1 MENVELPLL
10 PYNGTSGWSG
20 SETSKER
27 AENADASGETSEN
40 QAFTLKALKTVGDD
54 GMTWQELSALT
65 GWHHGKSS
73 GALSNLHKGRQIQRL
88 KQRRGGCQIYV
99 SNDYV
104 NGRELAPYKPNA
116 ANDQI
121 AELRQA
127 LAEAHRLLDAA
138 NLRAERQAE
147 TIRKLM
153 KP

>member
-1 MENVELPLL
+1 MELVELPFL
-10 PYNGTSGWSG
+10 PYAGTSGWSG
-20 SETSKER
+20 SKTSQER
-27 AENADASGETSEN
+27 AINADASGETSEN
-40 QAFTLKALKTVGDD
+40 QAFTLKALEEAESNGL
-54 GMTWQELSALT
+54 TWQELSNRT

-73 GALSNLHKGRQIQRL
+73 GALSNLHKGRHIQRL

-127 LAEAHRLLDAA
+127 LAEAYRLLDAA
-138 NLRAERQAE
+138 NLRAERQRE
-147 TIRKLM
+147 TIRKM
-153 KP
+153 RGA